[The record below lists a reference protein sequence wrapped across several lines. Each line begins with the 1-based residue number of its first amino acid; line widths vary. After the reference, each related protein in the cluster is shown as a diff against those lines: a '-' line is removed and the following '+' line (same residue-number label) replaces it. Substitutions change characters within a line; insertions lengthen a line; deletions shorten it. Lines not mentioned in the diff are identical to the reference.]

1 MLLDL
6 EDLLAREE
14 GVLFLVLVM
23 LLSLL
28 HSSTIMGMVRVQSMC
43 LPLFWVGNGFLG
55 LALYVCLTHSARF
68 GAKTLSVWVS
78 VSLLEESQVNTEDLL
93 DVIVLRIRLL
103 LKLRDE
109 FLSMGPNLSR
119 GAGSTDIGLNSVPI
133 LTVGAESINE
143 SCVLFGCPPS
153 LSRSRIVGPN
163 VT

>member
-103 LKLRDE
+103 LKL
-109 FLSMGPNLSR
+109 
-119 GAGSTDIGLNSVPI
+119 
-133 LTVGAESINE
+133 
-143 SCVLFGCPPS
+143 
-153 LSRSRIVGPN
+153 
-163 VT
+163 